1 MKTSE
6 SAEMYLEAIILL
18 QERSPHVRSIDVAHH
33 TGYSKPSVSRAMGLL
48 RAAGNIEIDEN
59 GYIALTAQ
67 GKDLAERILE
77 RHRTLKAFLIDLG
90 VSAETADSDAC
101 KMEHILSDEVF
112 ERMRDHLNESQK

>member
-1 MKTSE
+1 MKTNE
-6 SAEMYLEAIILL
+6 SAEMYLESIILL
-18 QERSPHVRSIDVAHH
+18 QERSPHVRSIDVAHQ

-48 RAAGNIEIDEN
+48 RSAGHIEIDEN
-59 GYIALTAQ
+59 GYITLTAT
-67 GKDLAERILE
+67 GRALANRILE

-112 ERMRDHLNESQK
+112 ERMRDHLNKNQR